1 MYHRVRRCSSSA
13 SSLLLQQQAQLPQV
27 QQLQTTQTQLYQQV
41 HQQAHQPAY
50 NHLIKKQ
57 QQEVLV
63 PKNRLFLNNNNII
76 NNNNHQSL
84 HEYQYQ
90 NNHQSIR
97 TRDLTTTTTTTK
109 TTNPN
114 NHNNHQYNDIQIT
127 GVSDEVASKI
137 KLYAHKQQTSASLQ
151 TLMKTGRGEY
161 LHKTYGSSLTDVDGA
176 DAAGGIDDKVATDK
190 ILMQVAGFLR
200 HELPI
205 RLAHRIQ
212 DLERVPFMKEMQ
224 SVQQVKELYITSF
237 LELISIDKNI
247 SNALDEE
254 QFAAMLE
261 GIYERHSSVLVQMA
275 KGAFE
280 LRAGVRNGTIDLN
293 HYSTI
298 PNRKKLQFDMMEETH
313 AFLDRF
319 YVSRIGIRVLIGQYL
334 SLRQKPVQNY
344 IGLICLHSSPYE
356 IVKRA
361 IDDAAFMC
369 TRKYGDS
376 PEVII
381 TGRLDLTFPY
391 VPTHLHYIMLE
402 LLKNSMRAT
411 VDWHGI
417 DADYPPIK
425 VVIADGKDNE
435 DVVIKV
441 SDEGGGIPRSNMK
454 RIWSYLFT
462 TADPAI
468 QEGMVAFNENV
479 DHSVDSPLAGL
490 GYGLPISRSYARYFG
505 GDLSLMSMEGYGT
518 DAFVYLTRLG
528 NTREPLPI

>member
-1 MYHRVRRCSSSA
+1 MNERKILI
-13 SSLLLQQQAQLPQV
+13 SSLILKMMFLFFLLSLAF
-27 QQLQTTQTQLYQQV
+27 
-41 HQQAHQPAY
+41 
-50 NHLIKKQ
+50 KK
-57 QQEVLV
+57 
-63 PKNRLFLNNNNII
+63 
-76 NNNNHQSL
+76 
-84 HEYQYQ
+84 
-90 NNHQSIR
+90 
-97 TRDLTTTTTTTK
+97 
-109 TTNPN
+109 
-114 NHNNHQYNDIQIT
+114 
-127 GVSDEVASKI
+127 
-137 KLYAHKQQTSASLQ
+137 
-151 TLMKTGRGEY
+151 
-161 LHKTYGSSLTDVDGA
+161 
-176 DAAGGIDDKVATDK
+176 
-190 ILMQVAGFLR
+190 VAGFLR

-212 DLERVPFMKEMQ
+212 DLERVPFMKEMK

-247 SNALDEE
+247 ANVQDEE
-254 QFAAMLE
+254 KFALMLE

-275 KGAFE
+275 RGAFE
-280 LRAGVRNGTIDLN
+280 LRAGVRNGTINFDSSYTSQQQQHQQHQQ
-293 HYSTI
+293 HYYHDSNI
-298 PNRKKLQFDMMEETH
+298 NRKKVSFDMMEETH

-319 YVSRIGIRVLIGQYL
+319 YISRIGIRVLIGQYL
-334 SLRQKPVQNY
+334 SLRQKPVPNY

-356 IVKRA
+356 IVQRA

-369 TRKYGDS
+369 ARKYGDS

-391 VPTHLHYIMLE
+391 VPTHLRKYIQLYSYYLLYVYYFVCSMETTLYTSSSSSSSESLSFLLYYILYNIIYYIIDYIMLE

-417 DADYPPIK
+417 DSDYPPIK

-454 RIWSYLFT
+454 KIWSYLFT

>member
-1 MYHRVRRCSSSA
+1 MTKRAVQVTSALENKMKYTLWNDSA
-13 SSLLLQQQAQLPQV
+13 SPVASRSIFTEKENFNCTPSSVFQPNTVVVVKPHESSRFTFCSPLVMKQTRQLSLNASS
-27 QQLQTTQTQLYQQV
+27 YE
-41 HQQAHQPAY
+41 
-50 NHLIKKQ
+50 NMK
-57 QQEVLV
+57 
-63 PKNRLFLNNNNII
+63 
-76 NNNNHQSL
+76 
-84 HEYQYQ
+84 
-90 NNHQSIR
+90 
-97 TRDLTTTTTTTK
+97 
-109 TTNPN
+109 
-114 NHNNHQYNDIQIT
+114 IT
-127 GVSDEVASKI
+127 GVPDDVAEMI
-137 KLYAHKQQTSASLQ
+137 HKHASRPQTSASLQ

-161 LHKTYGSSLTDVDGA
+161 LHKTYEDHEHNP
-176 DAAGGIDDKVATDK
+176 DDNSKVATDK

-205 RLAHRIQ
+205 RLARRIL
-212 DLERVPFMKEMQ
+212 DLDRVPHMKEMN
-224 SVQQVKELYITSF
+224 SVKQVRDLYVTSF
-237 LELISIDKNI
+237 LELLSVEKQIRNMKQ
-247 SNALDEE
+247 EE
-254 QFAAMLE
+254 EFAAILE
-261 GIYERHSSVLVQMA
+261 SIYERHASVLVQMA
-275 KGAFE
+275 RGAFE
-280 LRAGVRNGTIDLN
+280 LRAAIRNGTIHHGSLTSNGRSVVEFEALED
-293 HYSTI
+293 
-298 PNRKKLQFDMMEETH
+298 TH

-319 YVSRIGIRVLIGQYL
+319 YISRIGIRVLIGQYL
-334 SLRQKPVQNY
+334 SLRQHPVENY
-344 IGLICLHSSPYE
+344 IGLICLKTSPYE

-369 TRKYGDS
+369 TRKYGDA

-411 VDWHGI
+411 VDYHGI

-425 VVIADGKDNE
+425 VVIADGKENE

-441 SDEGGGIPRSNMK
+441 SDEGGGIPRSNMRK
-454 RIWSYLFT
+454 IWSYLFT

-479 DHSVDSPLAGL
+479 DHSIDSPLAGL